1 MQEILNFEWFFSLEI
16 KLNYKKWFWKEKMI
30 ELLAHTWANIAS
42 HNSNKQVV
50 KRSQYAMRKTNE
62 VKTKS
67 PLNKVVFSC
76 IANSN
81 QQNNK

>member
-1 MQEILNFEWFFSLEI
+1 
-16 KLNYKKWFWKEKMI
+16 MI

-42 HNSNKQVV
+42 QNSNKQVP

-62 VKTKS
+62 IKTKS
-67 PLNKVVFSC
+67 PLNKVVSSC
-76 IANSN
+76 SANSN

>member
-1 MQEILNFEWFFSLEI
+1 
-16 KLNYKKWFWKEKMI
+16 MI
-30 ELLAHTWANIAS
+30 ELVAHTWANIAS

-62 VKTKS
+62 IKTK
-67 PLNKVVFSC
+67 PHMNKIVSSC

>member
-1 MQEILNFEWFFSLEI
+1 
-16 KLNYKKWFWKEKMI
+16 MI
-30 ELLAHTWANIAS
+30 ELLAQTWANIAS

-67 PLNKVVFSC
+67 LLNKIVSSC